1 MPLGTSKLTSKYLP
15 AWEAEMLQGNIS
27 SSSPM
32 YTGSLTA
39 AGVTASIPQ
48 ININYNCSYYV
59 SQIEGFLGEE
69 DEDYYLTEPT
79 DTNNLQAITT
89 NIFGDGTYITV
100 DRRDLV
106 ISLRENNANFFKENF
121 DIEVFTSDNNSA
133 SWRQLFINNDIN
145 AIYGQDDVQYYLTLN
160 FDRGMDTSLINQLR
174 VNNDITFNSIV
185 GSNAGISTR
194 EYFIRDLYNPEEE
207 LCD

>member
-1 MPLGTSKLTSKYLP
+1 M
-15 AWEAEMLQGNIS
+15 
-27 SSSPM
+27 
-32 YTGSLTA
+32 
-39 AGVTASIPQ
+39 
-48 ININYNCSYYV
+48 
-59 SQIEGFLGEE
+59 
-69 DEDYYLTEPT
+69 
-79 DTNNLQAITT
+79 
-89 NIFGDGTYITV
+89 
-100 DRRDLV
+100 
-106 ISLRENNANFFKENF
+106 
-121 DIEVFTSDNNSA
+121 
-133 SWRQLFINNDIN
+133 FINNDIN

>member
-1 MPLGTSKLTSKYLP
+1 
-15 AWEAEMLQGNIS
+15 MLQGNIS